1 MSVCLVSIHHPVDES
16 VIIPFLGSA
25 GPFKRIAM
33 QKWQVESIKAEGFV
47 VEVHEDPYDE
57 HAVREAKTAKLVSAM
72 TEVQPEVAPE
82 VQPEVAPKVQP
93 EVAPEVAV
101 DEEITEETPVDD
113 ILSASEE
120 QSETAEGQIEMT
132 EEDLEALKKEISEIK
147 TLAEANAIVAK
158 YGFELDASVTR
169 LKDIKAALLSAL
181 DSE

>member
-82 VQPEVAPKVQP
+82 VAPEVQP
-93 EVAPEVAV
+93 EVAL

-181 DSE
+181 DGE

>member
-82 VQPEVAPKVQP
+82 VQPEVAL
-93 EVAPEVAV
+93 

-147 TLAEANAIVAK
+147 TYSTKLANKKRRFRYYCIEEKPVQLVLACH
-158 YGFELDASVTR
+158 
-169 LKDIKAALLSAL
+169 
-181 DSE
+181 

>member
-82 VQPEVAPKVQP
+82 VAPEVQP
-93 EVAPEVAV
+93 EVAL

-120 QSETAEGQIEMT
+120 QSETAESQIEMT

-181 DSE
+181 DGE